1 MKEEKRTEKRK
12 GQMRV
17 RLVDAITPVVNTVL
31 YGLIW
36 YSYYVPN
43 LFMPFFRRGNWLIIL
58 LYFIFYLSLS
68 RLYGSYRLS
77 VSRTAELLYGQFLA
91 ELFSAFFIY
100 IVMLLINRRFL
111 NPLPLIGIIVLEFIV
126 SYFWC
131 KYAHRWYFRTFDKV
145 KTAIIWDERPN
156 LDKLVKEYGLDNY
169 FDVQETM
176 RVENAL
182 LRDAYGLRGYD
193 AVFLMDLHSHDRNL
207 IMEYCIANGITV
219 YLMPRFGDTMLWSA
233 KPTHLFHLPIVQ
245 VHRYEPAPEYLFFKR
260 FFDIILSVPAIIILS
275 PLMIG
280 TAIAIK
286 AHDNGPVFYRQIRET
301 KDGRLFKLI
310 KFRSMMVD
318 AEKDG
323 VARLSTGENDDR
335 VTSVGRVIRKTRID
349 ELPQL
354 FNILKGDMSIVGPRP
369 ERPEISKQYKETL
382 PEWPLR
388 LQCKCGLTG
397 YAQVY
402 GKYNTAPKDKLLM
415 DLTYI
420 SKPSIVEDAK
430 IIFATVKIIFT
441 KESTEGVSEGQVTAE
456 AVDKSA
462 ADSTKKV

>member
-1 MKEEKRTEKRK
+1 MNEEKRTKKRK
-12 GQMRV
+12 GFWSV
-17 RLVDAITPVVNTVL
+17 RLIDAITPVVNTVL

-36 YSYYVPN
+36 YSFYVPR

-58 LYFIFYLSLS
+58 LYFLLYVSLS
-68 RLYGSYRLS
+68 RVYGAYRLAL
-77 VSRTAELLYGQFLA
+77 SRTAELIYGHFLA
-91 ELFSAFFIY
+91 EIFSTFFIY
-100 IVMLLINRRFL
+100 IVMLLINRRLL
-111 NPLPLIGIIVLEFIV
+111 NPLPLLGIMVLEFFI
-126 SYFWC
+126 SYIWC
-131 KYAHRWYFRTFDKV
+131 KAAHRWYFKTFEKV
-145 KTAIIWDERPN
+145 KTAIIWNERPN

-169 FDVQETM
+169 FDVQTTM
-176 RVENAL
+176 RVEKSL
-182 LRDAYGLRGYD
+182 GLEDYGLDGYD
-193 AVFLMDLHSHDRNL
+193 AVFLMDLHSHERNL
-207 IMEYCIANGITV
+207 IMEYCISNGISV
-219 YLMPRFGDTMLWSA
+219 YLMPRIGDTMMWSA

-245 VHRYEPAPEYLFFKR
+245 VNRYEPAPEYLFFKR
-260 FFDIILSVPAIIILS
+260 FFDIVLSFIAVIILS

-286 AHDNGPVFYRQIRET
+286 AHDHGPVFYRQVRET

-310 KFRSMMVD
+310 KFRSMRVD

-323 VARLSTGENDDR
+323 VARLSTGERDDR
-335 VTSVGRVIRKTRID
+335 VTSVGRVIRETRID

-369 ERPEISKQYKETL
+369 ERPEISKQYAEHL

-402 GKYNTAPKDKLLM
+402 GKYNTTPYDKLLM

-430 IIFATVKIIFT
+430 IIFATVKILFT
-441 KESTEGVSEGQVTAE
+441 KESTEGVAAGQTTAE
-456 AVDKSA
+456 SA
-462 ADSTKKV
+462 GQKTA